1 MNRRTELKRQTKE
14 TDIKLILNIDGS
26 GQRDI
31 NTGIGFFDH
40 MLNLFAFHADFDLE
54 LVCRGDLGVDSHHS
68 VEDIGIC
75 LGKALNMALD
85 DKLGIERYGLCYL
98 PMDETLCR
106 TVVDIS
112 GRAYC
117 IYRAEFK
124 RQQLGTLS
132 SEDIREFFIAF
143 ANNANITL
151 HSEILYGENDHHK
164 AESLF
169 KSLGRALKQAVN
181 INSEKLVS
189 TKGSL

>member
-1 MNRRTELKRQTKE
+1 MNRVAKLARQTKE
-14 TDIKLILNIDGS
+14 TSIKLTLNIDGS
-26 GQRDI
+26 GQCDI
-31 NTGIGFFDH
+31 DTGIGFLDH
-40 MLNLFAFHADFDLE
+40 MLNLWAFHADFDLE
-54 LVCRGDLGVDSHHS
+54 LVCRGDLEVDSHHS

-75 LGKALNMALD
+75 LGKALNMALG

-106 TVVDIS
+106 SVVDIS
-112 GRAYC
+112 GRACC
-117 IYRAEFK
+117 IYCAEFK
-124 RQQLGTLS
+124 RHQLGTLS
-132 SEDIREFFIAF
+132 SEDVREFFIAF

-189 TKGSL
+189 TKGTL

>member
-1 MNRRTELKRQTKE
+1 MNRVAKLARQTKE
-14 TDIKLILNIDGS
+14 TSIKLTLNIDGS
-26 GQRDI
+26 GQCDI
-31 NTGIGFFDH
+31 DTGIGFLDH
-40 MLNLFAFHADFDLE
+40 MLNLWAFHADFDLE
-54 LVCRGDLGVDSHHS
+54 LVCRGDLEVDSHHS

-75 LGKALNMALD
+75 LGKALNMALG

-106 TVVDIS
+106 SVVDIS
-112 GRAYC
+112 GRACC

-132 SEDIREFFIAF
+132 SEDVREFFIAF

-189 TKGSL
+189 TKGTL